1 MRKIIIKTVIG
12 DNGLWWQ
19 ERKKN
24 EKNKKVGTWQV
35 ISEIYW
41 YEKNN
46 KNKWHMYLSKGVL
59 N

>member
-24 EKNKKVGTWQV
+24 EKNKKVGT
-35 ISEIYW
+35 
-41 YEKNN
+41 
-46 KNKWHMYLSKGVL
+46 
-59 N
+59 